1 MSTLT
6 APAATRTGS
15 PQPAE
20 SPYRLSFGHV
30 LRSEWIKLTTLRSTW
45 WSLGIAVLLSV
56 GISMM
61 IAAASPEFGPDFPA
75 ASAILMPTQFTM
87 LVAGILGAI
96 AVTGE
101 YSTGMIRST
110 LAAEPRRGSVLAA
123 KAVVV
128 SLLMGA
134 ATVVSYAVALA
145 ATAPLLAEGVD
156 WSDAA
161 YSIVPLGYG
170 ILSMVSFALIGLGWG
185 FLIRNGAGAIA
196 ATVGLLFV
204 LPIVTSLFTI
214 AGEAWQWII
223 DLGTYLPMNAA
234 AAISAPGATDVL
246 PSLLALTGWVVALLL
261 GGWAVLRTRDA

>member
-6 APAATRTGS
+6 ASPASTTTPVHSTHGVTFPRVVA
-15 PQPAE
+15 
-20 SPYRLSFGHV
+20 
-30 LRSEWIKLTTLRSTW
+30 SEWIKLTTLRSTW
-45 WSLGIAVLLSV
+45 WSLGIAAVLSV
-56 GISMM
+56 GISTM
-61 IAAASPEFGPDFPA
+61 IAAASSEFGPGFPA
-75 ASAILMPTQFTM
+75 VSAILMPTQFTM

-110 LAAEPRRGSVLAA
+110 ITAEPRRGAVLAA

-128 SLLMGA
+128 AVLMGA
-134 ATVVSYAVALA
+134 TTIIGYVAAIAV
-145 ATAPLLAEGVD
+145 TAPLLSEPID

-161 YSIVPLGYG
+161 NSIIPLGFG
-170 ILSMVSFALIGLGWG
+170 VLAMISFALIGLGWG

-204 LPIVTSLFTI
+204 APIVTSLFSI
-214 AGEAWQWII
+214 AGDAWRWIV
-223 DLGTYLPMNAA
+223 DLGDYLPMNAA

-246 PSLLALTGWVVALLL
+246 PSLLALVGWVAVLLV

>member
-6 APAATRTGS
+6 ATPPATAAATTS
-15 PQPAE
+15 A
-20 SPYRLSFGHV
+20 YRVTFPRLV
-30 LRSEWIKLTTLRSTW
+30 QSEWIKLTTLRSTW
-45 WSLGIAVLLSV
+45 WSLGIAALLSV

-61 IAAASPEFGPDFPA
+61 IAAASAEFGPGFPA
-75 ASAILMPTQFTM
+75 VSTILMPTQFTM

-110 LAAEPRRGSVLAA
+110 ITASPRRGAVLGA

-128 SLLMGA
+128 SLLMGIT
-134 ATVVSYAVALA
+134 TVVSYAAAIA
-145 ATAPLLAEGVD
+145 ATSPLLAEQID

-161 YSIVPLGYG
+161 ASVIPLGFG
-170 ILSMVSFALIGLGWG
+170 VLSMICFALIGLGWG
-185 FLIRNGAGAIA
+185 FIVRAGAGAIA
-196 ATVGLLFV
+196 ATMGLLFV

-214 AGEAWQWII
+214 AGESWRWIV
-223 DLGTYLPMNAA
+223 DLGAYLPTNAA
-234 AAISAPGATDVL
+234 AEISAAGAQDVL
-246 PSLLALTGWVVALLL
+246 PSLLALLGWVVALLV

>member
-1 MSTLT
+1 MTTLT
-6 APAATRTGS
+6 APPTASTSVSTS
-15 PQPAE
+15 TL
-20 SPYRLSFGHV
+20 RLTFPHLV
-30 LRSEWIKLTTLRSTW
+30 RSEWIKLTTLRSTW

-61 IAAASPEFGPDFPA
+61 VASASADFAPGF
-75 ASAILMPTQFTM
+75 ASVGAILMPTQFTM

-110 LAAEPRRGSVLAA
+110 VTAAPRRGAVLAA

-128 SLLMGA
+128 AVLIAVTTL
-134 ATVVSYAVALA
+134 VSYVIAIL
-145 ATAPLLAEGVD
+145 ATAPILTVAID

-161 YSIVPLGYG
+161 LSTLPLALGV
-170 ILSMVSFALIGLGWG
+170 LSMVCFALIGVGFG

-204 LPIVTSLFTI
+204 LPIVASMFMM
-214 AGEAWQWII
+214 AGEAWRWIV
-223 DLGTYLPMNAA
+223 DASAYLPMNAA
-234 AAISAPGATDVL
+234 ATITTPGGTDLL
-246 PSLLALTGWVVALLL
+246 PAALALVGWAAALLL
-261 GGWAVLRTRDA
+261 GGWAVLKTRDA